1 MPLMFASPAVIW
13 SSQTGDS
20 CAVRPSTANAPPPLL
35 HPPCLLLAS
44 LSAELRNVIY
54 ALSFTGNSNP
64 AKTVDVQ
71 ANNEAPRKELLCCN
85 RQIYNEAKG
94 IFKDAHTQFWRNTKF
109 HLNCNVQSFPD
120 LQHIPD
126 RDFNRITKLLIKRIR
141 FTEPRKVL
149 QENGGLESYWG
160 YGAGDLDLIPG
171 GGWGVMARGRRSII
185 LVYRNEKGRLEM
197 SHIKADGTV
206 PGYTNAGFAEEWRRR
221 LVDKCHHVSLKDQLK
236 FLWWEL

>member
-35 HPPCLLLAS
+35 HPPCLLLTK

-54 ALSFTGNSNP
+54 TFAFSSNNSP
-64 AKTVDVQ
+64 AKTVDVVQ
-71 ANNEAPRKELLCCN
+71 TTEAPKKELLCCN

-94 IFKDAHTQFWRNTKF
+94 IFVSAHTHFWRNTKF
-109 HLNCNVQSFPD
+109 HLNCSVPDFPD

-126 RDFNRITKLLIKRIR
+126 RDFNRITKLLLKRLC

-160 YGAGDLDLIPG
+160 YGAGDLELIPG
-171 GGWGVMARGRRSII
+171 GGWGVGARSALDHLGLQERERKIGD
-185 LVYRNEKGRLEM
+185 EPHQG
-197 SHIKADGTV
+197 
-206 PGYTNAGFAEEWRRR
+206 
-221 LVDKCHHVSLKDQLK
+221 
-236 FLWWEL
+236 

>member
-1 MPLMFASPAVIW
+1 MPLMFASPVVIW

-20 CAVRPSTANAPPPLL
+20 CTIRPSPPKAPPPPLQ
-35 HPPCLLLAS
+35 PQCLLLTK

-54 ALSFTGNSNP
+54 TFAFSSNNNP
-64 AKTVDVQ
+64 AKTVDVLSTT
-71 ANNEAPRKELLCCN
+71 EAPNKELLCCN

-94 IFKDAHTQFWRNTKF
+94 IFRSAHTQFWRNTKF
-109 HLNCNVQSFPD
+109 HLNCSVPDFPD

-126 RDFNRITKLLIKRIR
+126 RDLNRITKLLIKRIR

-160 YGAGDLDLIPG
+160 YGAGDLDLIHG

-197 SHIKADGTV
+197 RHIKADGTV
-206 PGYTNAGFAEEWRRR
+206 PGYTNERFAEHWRRK
-221 LVDKCHHVSLKDQLK
+221 LDDKYHHVSLKDQLK